1 MLARK
6 ITIIIG
12 MTLAARAYA
21 QVGGGGG
28 GVNGGNTGAPGGTPG
43 GGSNLVTPTA
53 VLCTAS
59 TGILTECGATALF
72 KSAGIIQ
79 VGGATSSFPAF
90 KRSGTQILV
99 RLADDS
105 GDASLKTLSMITSG
119 ITPGADGL
127 NAIQFF
133 KADGSTYLG
142 SIDTT
147 DSFFR
152 WGSSNAFEVTPSGN
166 WTSNILDAG
175 FNRVAIT
182 AKNTAPYVWSSTTA
196 VSGTPDTGMSRVS
209 ANAIGFGNGT
219 QGDTT
224 AAISAGAG
232 TFGGGITVPN
242 GGGNVSFGN
251 NNTFVQTLVNPSSVN
266 NAQIDLQTTGIT
278 MFRNIADAN
287 TAVISD
293 QKNASSTGLIHD
305 FQFADASV
313 AAVNK
318 SGIFSK
324 YANDTT
330 AGNGLGSIVAT
341 ANATAQGANI
351 GSTLLYTTT
360 ATSGGLYEAVCTTI
374 ITTADGVSSTLP
386 QCNFI
391 YTDPDTN
398 AASTVTAVAT
408 SAGNVIGQLGPIGTR
423 IYLNAKASTAINYST
438 TGYLS
443 NTASQMKYAVHVAL
457 IRIGN

>member
-79 VGGATSSFPAF
+79 LGGATSSFPAF

-305 FQFADASV
+305 FQFADVSKGT
-313 AAVNK
+313 VNK
-318 SGIFSK
+318 SGLATMAGYASGQTKFTTSGCSVSSTTGGATSGKFTLGANTCSVVITMNGATGLTAPNGWSCH
-324 YANDTT
+324 ANDQTT
-330 AGNGLGSIVAT
+330 AA
-341 ANATAQGANI
+341 AN
-351 GSTLLYTTT
+351 SLLYFSSNNATT
-360 ATSGGLYEAVCTTI
+360 ATLSVPATAGTTDVI
-374 ITTADGVSSTLP
+374 DFGCDG
-386 QCNFI
+386 N
-391 YTDPDTN
+391 
-398 AASTVTAVAT
+398 
-408 SAGNVIGQLGPIGTR
+408 
-423 IYLNAKASTAINYST
+423 
-438 TGYLS
+438 
-443 NTASQMKYAVHVAL
+443 
-457 IRIGN
+457 